1 MVGKE
6 GAADV
11 VSGEGK
17 WIDERKR
24 VRDEWKGEASRW
36 AGAVR
41 DTGTVRG
48 RGHGWKGAGTG
59 RGHIDGG
66 RKW

>member
-11 VSGEGK
+11 VSGKGK
-17 WIDERKR
+17 WIDEAKR
-24 VRDEWKGEASRW
+24 VRDEWKHEAGRW
-36 AGAVR
+36 VGAVR

-48 RGHGWKGAGTG
+48 RGH
-59 RGHIDGG
+59 R
-66 RKW
+66 